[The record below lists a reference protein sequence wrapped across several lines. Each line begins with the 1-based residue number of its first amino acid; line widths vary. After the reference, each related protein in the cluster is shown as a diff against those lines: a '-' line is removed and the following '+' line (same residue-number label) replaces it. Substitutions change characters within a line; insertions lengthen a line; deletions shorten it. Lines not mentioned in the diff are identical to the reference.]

1 MKSFAYTWFH
11 LQAAK
16 RKHFKSEEKRM
27 SIDEEQR
34 IKERL
39 MNEEPSVKIKWAMRL
54 LMKLRKDIQKAYQKL
69 LLDII
74 SAKEA
79 AAAAESC
86 VLSNPD
92 MKGKMRRIDCLRQSD
107 KVWRLDLVMV
117 VLFKGIPLESSDGE
131 RLDKCAQCQHPQLCI
146 NPNHS
151 VLQVKELE
159 VFLANFVQQQQNAA
173 TELSGNIA
181 ITSVFEPSEF
191 VRLSKMNLTSPGEKA
206 CVRIANLNA
215 TSEDD
220 SIKMEELENDDEMPE
235 KEPKISQKS
244 ANKKTENCSKSTSGN
259 PGEINGL
266 FKKLENSSYI
276 AVNTDFE
283 LNLENV
289 KDLKSEA
296 SGKRKA
302 GDAPTSQIHDESPK
316 KAKKREKV
324 PKKSSVQTQP
334 PSVANDES
342 TSCSS
347 SQQDDE
353 IKELM
358 KPVDKPSPDAVSAP
372 LKNPSSL
379 SSSPSQSSSNCSN
392 VRRSL
397 ASQKIA
403 DELKELIQKEK
414 KTTANLFLQLLKVQE
429 DQQQQQA
436 ENNAAE
442 SMNHSS
448 TPIFVDQL
456 LMSPIFSH
464 LTGAEATKD
473 SLGGRQEP
481 PSPSLSRSSP
491 TKLPTF
497 FPNLIM
503 QSNMHRPIPI
513 LMHQSSAGSSVTNG
527 ASSSSSS
534 LSMSS
539 QQASQ
544 MRQSMHQ
551 SPLMFNHFQHFQPNA
566 FSYPNISPNF
576 ASNTSA
582 TAGGTFSPTNGL
594 YPSITSLF
602 QSPLC
607 TPRATPTQN
616 FASYLFNG
624 DCDAFHSF
632 LMPPA
637 GAPGDEKSNVFFM
650 DALNTTPEQN
660 LVPQFNQS
668 VAPLPSQGLAE
679 AQVKAKANGSGDA
692 NANQIKENNVIL
704 ANN

>member
-1 MKSFAYTWFH
+1 MTNNDFGTHFVNSLLPHVKSFAYTWFH

-16 RKHFKSEEKRM
+16 RKHFKNEDKRM

-54 LMKLRKDIQKAYQKL
+54 LMKLRKDIQKTYQKL

-74 SAKEA
+74 GAKDDTA
-79 AAAAESC
+79 HSC

-131 RLDKCAQCQHPQLCI
+131 RLDKCAQCEHPQLCI

-159 VFLANFVQQQQNAA
+159 IFLANFVQQGSS
-173 TELSGNIA
+173 ELAGNIA
-181 ITSVFEPSEF
+181 ITSVFEQSEF
-191 VRLSKMNLTSPGEKA
+191 VRLSKMNLMSPGEK
-206 CVRIANLNA
+206 CVRIVHA

-220 SIKMEELENDDEMPE
+220 SVKLEELDNDDDTTE
-235 KEPKISQKS
+235 KREKLTKSEQKVARNS
-244 ANKKTENCSKSTSGN
+244 AKKCDSNNGD
-259 PGEINGL
+259 INGL
-266 FKKLENSSYI
+266 FRKLENSSYI

-289 KDLKSEA
+289 KDLKSDGNA
-296 SGKRKA
+296 KRKA
-302 GDAPTSQIHDESPK
+302 GETHECQDSPK
-316 KAKKREKV
+316 KAKKREKSA
-324 PKKSSVQTQP
+324 KKAAP
-334 PSVANDES
+334 PSVTHDES

-347 SQQDDE
+347 SQQDEE
-353 IKELM
+353 IKELL
-358 KPVDKPSPDAVSAP
+358 KPADKVSPDAISAI

-414 KTTANLFLQLLKVQE
+414 KTTANLFMQLLKVQE
-429 DQQQQQA
+429 DQQQQVDS
-436 ENNAAE
+436 NGD
-442 SMNHSS
+442 HSA
-448 TPIFVDQL
+448 TPVFVDQL

-464 LTGAEATKD
+464 LSGAEAAKEAFC
-473 SLGGRQEP
+473 GRQEA

-503 QSNMHRPIPI
+503 QGNMHRPIPI
-513 LMHQSSAGSSVTNG
+513 VMQQPGSC
-527 ASSSSSS
+527 ASSST
-534 LSMSS
+534 SMCS
-539 QQASQ
+539 QPNTV
-544 MRQSMHQ
+544 RQSMHH
-551 SPLMFNHFQHFQPNA
+551 SPLMFNHFQFQPGS

-576 ASNTSA
+576 ASNTGGA
-582 TAGGTFSPTNGL
+582 GTFSPTNGL

-607 TPRATPTQN
+607 TPRATPTHN

-632 LMPPA
+632 MMPPVS
-637 GAPGDEKSNVFFM
+637 DEKFFM
-650 DALNTTPEQN
+650 DAMGATQQDQH
-660 LVPQFNQS
+660 VAQQFNQTL
-668 VAPLPSQGLAE
+668 APLNSHGLAE
-679 AQVKAKANGSGDA
+679 MQTKAKTPVSGEP
-692 NANQIKENNVIL
+692 NANQLKENNVIL